1 MLIVMMMWRRMVEEG
16 NLDVQLQFKKCNVMD
31 EQHGRAISKIEKDFA
46 QVSL

>member
-1 MLIVMMMWRRMVEEG
+1 MLVRMWRRVVEEG

-46 QVSL
+46 QVRL